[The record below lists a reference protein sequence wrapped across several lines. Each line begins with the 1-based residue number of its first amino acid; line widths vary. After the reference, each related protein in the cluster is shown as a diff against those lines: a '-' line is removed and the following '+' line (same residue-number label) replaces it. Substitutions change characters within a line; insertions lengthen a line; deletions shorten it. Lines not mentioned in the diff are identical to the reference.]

1 MLNDIISH
9 MANKRQLI
17 NLRFPVLII
26 LSLICGI
33 LLGYLFIRIQIDLF
47 YVIATVP
54 AVAIILILCRFN
66 SKYRLMIFCLTCIFM
81 LILGATLSYI
91 QIKTFDSKQL
101 VNGDTYTVCAT
112 VSDKGKTDSGEYII
126 VDGVFVNGMRV
137 GGKIKVYL
145 SASYGEKCDVG
156 YEVKFTSKITN
167 NDIFPY
173 GKLNYNAEKNIK
185 YTCFVQSG
193 LTSKYKFSLFGSM
206 NSVLRNALF
215 ENLDSDTASVAFAML
230 TGNTDFVDSQTVSAF
245 RYGGIAHIF
254 AVSGL
259 HIGIIYGILRV
270 LFKKRRLNRYIKLAL
285 CLVPLFLYTGICGF
299 TVSSVRALIM
309 CAVATIAQTFF
320 VKYDALNSLSISAV
334 IILILNPLTLFSV
347 GFQLSFTAV
356 ASIIFLSKN
365 IVRPFKKLPRKVT
378 DTVGVSLSA
387 QAGTMPVMLSHFGYL
402 SGAGIIMN
410 IFLVPLL
417 SLFFILQ
424 FFGVLISLILPFTA
438 GYILPYSTLPLKIIL
453 SFLINAGFEKA
464 LLSGFGAGAF
474 IPFYCLILFT
484 LSDKINLKIF
494 QRITALVCS
503 FIFLSIYI
511 PLKTYFPFSGHK
523 IIVTA
528 TYNGGAVL
536 IKSNGGNILILTEN
550 VSDGNIRTFL
560 NEYYSYNLD
569 AVILLGGENCVGA
582 LNKFDIDCDI
592 YIYGKYLNIQPF
604 ENIKIN
610 YEKNFSLNGA
620 EFTYADGYSVSIN
633 CEGTEI
639 GICGGKYSPFDSC
652 DLIIGDCLND
662 PGSGMSISF
671 NDRSFDNC
679 VYDHGNFELLLKN
692 GNIK

>member
-193 LTSKYKFSLFGSM
+193 LTSKYKFSLFGSL

-215 ENLDSDTASVAFAML
+215 ENLDSNTASVAFAML

-259 HIGIIYGILRV
+259 HIGIIYGILRL

-378 DTVGVSLSA
+378 DTVGV
-387 QAGTMPVMLSHFGYL
+387 
-402 SGAGIIMN
+402 
-410 IFLVPLL
+410 
-417 SLFFILQ
+417 
-424 FFGVLISLILPFTA
+424 
-438 GYILPYSTLPLKIIL
+438 
-453 SFLINAGFEKA
+453 
-464 LLSGFGAGAF
+464 
-474 IPFYCLILFT
+474 
-484 LSDKINLKIF
+484 
-494 QRITALVCS
+494 
-503 FIFLSIYI
+503 
-511 PLKTYFPFSGHK
+511 
-523 IIVTA
+523 
-528 TYNGGAVL
+528 
-536 IKSNGGNILILTEN
+536 
-550 VSDGNIRTFL
+550 
-560 NEYYSYNLD
+560 
-569 AVILLGGENCVGA
+569 
-582 LNKFDIDCDI
+582 
-592 YIYGKYLNIQPF
+592 
-604 ENIKIN
+604 
-610 YEKNFSLNGA
+610 
-620 EFTYADGYSVSIN
+620 
-633 CEGTEI
+633 
-639 GICGGKYSPFDSC
+639 
-652 DLIIGDCLND
+652 
-662 PGSGMSISF
+662 
-671 NDRSFDNC
+671 
-679 VYDHGNFELLLKN
+679 
-692 GNIK
+692 